1 MLGRRLL
8 IPSASAASLVALLLL
23 SVACGSADGES
34 AGEGGSGLRVVT
46 TTPLLAEFAA
56 RVAGDDAEVS
66 ALIPRGVDLHSWQPS
81 TAVARD
87 IAGADVLIV
96 NGFNLEE
103 SLLRIVEQNAAEG
116 APIVVAAAGLEPLEG
131 GHDHADEDHADEDHA
146 DEDRADEDHADED
159 HADEDHAD
167 EDHADEDHA
176 DEDHADE
183 DHANEEHAEGDP
195 HLWLSVPNAIRYV
208 ENIRDALVA
217 ADAERAAGY
226 EERAEAFIAELT
238 ELDAEIREAL
248 SAIPEERRTIVA
260 FHDAYQ
266 YLAHEYG
273 LEVVASVAPANP
285 NQETSAQAIAEIV
298 EEVQAL
304 GVAAVYKEPQFSA
317 QSLELIAQE
326 SGARVLVLRSTLSD
340 DVPTYAEMMR
350 ANAASLVDGLGG

>member
-131 GHDHADEDHADEDHA
+131 GHDHADD
-146 DEDRADEDHADED
+146 DHADED

-167 EDHADEDHA
+167 EDHADEDQA

-183 DHANEEHAEGDP
+183 DHAEGDP